1 MLTAGP
7 EDALDCEVFNVARA
21 FRSEDFH
28 VFA

>member
-1 MLTAGP
+1 LTADP

-21 FRSEDFH
+21 FLSEDCH